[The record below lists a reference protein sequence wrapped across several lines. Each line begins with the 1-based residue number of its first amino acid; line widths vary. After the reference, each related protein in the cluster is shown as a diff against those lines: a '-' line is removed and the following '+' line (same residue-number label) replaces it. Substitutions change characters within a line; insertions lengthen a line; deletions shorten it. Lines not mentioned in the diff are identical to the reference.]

1 MLVACLAITRSNLC
15 ENVYVRCRTGYF
27 SRGLHGN
34 FVRNTDLAVS
44 TEPIKVS
51 TGLNEATHKTRLL
64 FRYMLGTVPHI
75 RCSPA
80 FWLSPKLEVT
90 MPKCI
95 LIVDDSYAI
104 RSATRHFLETQTEF
118 AVCGEATDGID
129 AIEKTR
135 HLTPD
140 LIILDLAMPRMN
152 GLEAARKL
160 RAMSVKAPIILF
172 TM

>member
-1 MLVACLAITRSNLC
+1 
-15 ENVYVRCRTGYF
+15 
-27 SRGLHGN
+27 
-34 FVRNTDLAVS
+34 
-44 TEPIKVS
+44 
-51 TGLNEATHKTRLL
+51 
-64 FRYMLGTVPHI
+64 
-75 RCSPA
+75 
-80 FWLSPKLEVT
+80 

-95 LIVDDSYAI
+95 LIVDDSHVI

-172 TM
+172 TMYADVLPQEETTEAGISAVVSKTDLPALQHLIEELLVAY

>member
-1 MLVACLAITRSNLC
+1 MS
-15 ENVYVRCRTGYF
+15 
-27 SRGLHGN
+27 
-34 FVRNTDLAVS
+34 
-44 TEPIKVS
+44 
-51 TGLNEATHKTRLL
+51 
-64 FRYMLGTVPHI
+64 
-75 RCSPA
+75 
-80 FWLSPKLEVT
+80 
-90 MPKCI
+90 KCI
-95 LIVDDSYAI
+95 LIVDDSYVI

-172 TM
+172 TMYADVLPQEETTEAGISAVVSKTDLPALQHLIEELLVAY

>member
-1 MLVACLAITRSNLC
+1 
-15 ENVYVRCRTGYF
+15 
-27 SRGLHGN
+27 
-34 FVRNTDLAVS
+34 
-44 TEPIKVS
+44 
-51 TGLNEATHKTRLL
+51 
-64 FRYMLGTVPHI
+64 
-75 RCSPA
+75 
-80 FWLSPKLEVT
+80 

-95 LIVDDSYAI
+95 LIVDDSYVI

-172 TM
+172 TMYADVLPQEETTGAGISAVVSKTDLPALQHRIEELLVAC

>member
-1 MLVACLAITRSNLC
+1 
-15 ENVYVRCRTGYF
+15 
-27 SRGLHGN
+27 
-34 FVRNTDLAVS
+34 
-44 TEPIKVS
+44 
-51 TGLNEATHKTRLL
+51 
-64 FRYMLGTVPHI
+64 
-75 RCSPA
+75 
-80 FWLSPKLEVT
+80 

-95 LIVDDSYAI
+95 LIVDDSYVI

-172 TM
+172 TMYADVLPQEETTEAGISAVVSKTDLPALQHLIEELLVAY

>member
-1 MLVACLAITRSNLC
+1 
-15 ENVYVRCRTGYF
+15 
-27 SRGLHGN
+27 
-34 FVRNTDLAVS
+34 
-44 TEPIKVS
+44 
-51 TGLNEATHKTRLL
+51 
-64 FRYMLGTVPHI
+64 
-75 RCSPA
+75 
-80 FWLSPKLEVT
+80 
-90 MPKCI
+90 MPKCT

-118 AVCGEATDGID
+118 AVCGEAADGID

-135 HLTPD
+135 HLSPD

-172 TM
+172 TMYADVLLREDPTEAGIRAVVSKTDLPALQHRIEELLVAHRVSRNIPRPLSSSLRNDLNT